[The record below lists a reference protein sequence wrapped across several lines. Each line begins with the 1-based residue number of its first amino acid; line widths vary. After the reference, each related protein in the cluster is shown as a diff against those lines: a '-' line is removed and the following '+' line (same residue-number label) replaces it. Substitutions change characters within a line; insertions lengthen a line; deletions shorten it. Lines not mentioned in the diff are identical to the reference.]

1 MNIGLIAHN
10 AKKNLIEDFCV
21 AYKRILE
28 KHELYATGITGR
40 RIEEATNLHVHKFLA
55 GSVGGDKQFVE
66 MIERNGLDM
75 VIFFYSPLF
84 TNSREPNIE
93 MISKACD
100 IYNIPMLPISQQQN
114 LWSSVCKKVI
124 WSGGKIY
131 DDHRRWE
138 SFHVCRRPWYVPL
151 RYAQYVRRHS
161 ENSRQ

>member
-100 IYNIPMLPISQQQN
+100 IYNIPIATNIATAESL
-114 LWSSVCKKVI
+114 VI
-124 WSGGKIY
+124 GILLMIVGVALLFNPFGAVKMTMVFFGACLLI
-131 DDHRRWE
+131 DGALDLL
-138 SFHVCRRPWYVPL
+138 FLLIVL
-151 RYAQYVRRHS
+151 
-161 ENSRQ
+161 